1 MTRKANYEP
10 LVKTQQARGEAT
22 REKVLAA
29 LQTMEREIDEHGLYP
44 ENNGKV
50 TLTEVARRAGVS
62 AITLRNQHHHQT
74 RDIVQDWLAKLKRRA
89 PTTKLKARKAARDK
103 ITWYEDALK
112 KVNFEALKWR
122 VELAALTQENEKLRN
137 QVVTLKA
144 PADAKVVG
152 IKSRKTTNDKN

>member
-1 MTRKANYEP
+1 MTRKTNSEP
-10 LVKTQQARGEAT
+10 LVKAQQARGEAT

-29 LQTMEREIDEHGLYP
+29 LQTMEREIDKHGLYP
-44 ENNGKV
+44 NNDGKV

-62 AITLRNQHHHQT
+62 AITLRNKHHHQT
-74 RDIVQDWLAKLKRRA
+74 RGIVQDWLTKLKRSA
-89 PTTKLKARKAARDK
+89 PTTKLKAQKATREK

-122 VELAALTQENEKLRN
+122 VELQALTQENEKLRN
-137 QVVTLKA
+137 QVTTLQT

-152 IKSRKTTNDKN
+152 INSRKTTNDKN